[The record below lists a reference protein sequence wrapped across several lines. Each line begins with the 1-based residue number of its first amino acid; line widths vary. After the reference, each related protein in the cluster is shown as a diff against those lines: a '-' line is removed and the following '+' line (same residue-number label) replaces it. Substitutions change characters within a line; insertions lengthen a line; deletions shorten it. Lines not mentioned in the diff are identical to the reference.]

1 MSPVDI
7 STLFGSSPVSPLQAH
22 MAKVQACIEELEPFV
37 DAAIAGKWSKAEK
50 AQQKIAALE
59 NEADDLKKALRLNL
73 PTGLF
78 MPVSRRDVL
87 EVLTM
92 QDRIANKSKDI
103 AGLMLGRKIEFPEA
117 MHKKLIE
124 FVKRCIDAS
133 GQAQIAIN
141 ELDELVATGFRG
153 NEIKLVASM
162 IKKLNK
168 ISMIKKLNKIEND
181 TDKIQVK
188 VRSMLFKQ
196 EKDLPP
202 IDVMFMYKV
211 IDWIGDLADIA
222 QRVGSRLELML
233 AK

>member
-7 STLFGSSPVSPLQAH
+7 ASLFGSSPVSPLQAH
-22 MAKVQACIEELEPFV
+22 MAKVQACIEALEPFIESAL
-37 DAAIAGKWSKAEK
+37 DGKWKKAEK
-50 AQQKIAALE
+50 AQIKIAKLE
-59 NEADDLKKALRLNL
+59 NEADELKKTLRLNL

-78 MPVSRRDVL
+78 MAVSRRDVL

-103 AGLMLGRKIEFPEA
+103 AGLMLGREIEFPTV
-117 MHKKLIE
+117 MNKKILE

-133 GQAQIAIN
+133 AQAQIAIN

-153 NEIKLVASM
+153 NEIKLVS
-162 IKKLNK
+162 
-168 ISMIKKLNKIEND
+168 SMIKKLNKIEND

-188 VRSMLFKQ
+188 VRAMLFKQ
-196 EKDLPP
+196 EKELPP

>member
-1 MSPVDI
+1 MSPIDM
-7 STLFGSSPVSPLQAH
+7 STLFGRSPVSPLQAH
-22 MAKVQACIEELEPFV
+22 MAKVQACIVALEPFF
-37 DAAIAGKWSKAEK
+37 DAALASNWTKAEK
-50 AQQKIAALE
+50 AQKKVSDLE

-78 MPVSRRDVL
+78 MPVSRRDLL

-103 AGLMLGRKIEFPEA
+103 AGLMLGRKIEFPEP
-117 MHKKLIE
+117 MHKGLLE
-124 FVKRCIDAS
+124 FVRRCIDAS
-133 GQAQIAIN
+133 AQAQIAIN

-153 NEIKLVASM
+153 NEIKLVQSM
-162 IKKLNK
+162 IKT
-168 ISMIKKLNKIEND
+168 LNKIEHD
-181 TDKIQVK
+181 TDKLQVK
-188 VRSMLFKQ
+188 VRSMLFKK

-211 IDWIGDLADIA
+211 IEWVGDLADIA

>member
-7 STLFGSSPVSPLQAH
+7 YTLFGNSPVSPLQAH
-22 MAKVQACIEELEPFV
+22 MAKVQACIEALEPFM
-37 DAAIAGKWSKAEK
+37 DAAVAGKWSKAEK
-50 AQQKIAALE
+50 AQQKISNLE
-59 NEADDLKKALRLNL
+59 NEADDLKKTLRLNL

-103 AGLMLGRKIEFPEA
+103 AGLMLGRKIEFPEC

-124 FVKRCIDAS
+124 FVKRCVDAS

-168 ISMIKKLNKIEND
+168 IESD

-188 VRSMLFKQ
+188 VRAMLFKQ

>member
-1 MSPVDI
+1 MPPIDM

-22 MAKVQACIEELEPFV
+22 MAKVQACICALEPFFE
-37 DAAIAGKWSKAEK
+37 AALSGKWSKAEK
-50 AQQKIAALE
+50 AQEKIAALE

-117 MHKKLIE
+117 MNKKLVE

-133 GQAQIAIN
+133 AQAQIAIN

-168 ISMIKKLNKIEND
+168 IEND
-181 TDKIQVK
+181 TDKLQVK
-188 VRSMLFKQ
+188 IRTMLFKQ

-211 IDWIGDLADIA
+211 IEWIGDLADIA

>member
-22 MAKVQACIEELEPFV
+22 MAKVQACIEALEPFV
-37 DAAIAGKWSKAEK
+37 DAAVAGKWSKAEK
-50 AQQKIAALE
+50 AQQIIAGLE

-133 GQAQIAIN
+133 RQAQIAIN

-168 ISMIKKLNKIEND
+168 IEND
-181 TDKIQVK
+181 TDKLQVK
-188 VRSMLFKQ
+188 IRSMLFKQ

>member
-1 MSPVDI
+1 MPPVDI
-7 STLFGSSPVSPLQAH
+7 YTLFGNSPVSPLQAH
-22 MAKVQACIEELEPFV
+22 MAKVQACIEALEPFV
-37 DAAIAGKWSKAEK
+37 DAAVAGKWSKAEK
-50 AQQKIAALE
+50 AQQKISKIE
-59 NEADDLKKALRLNL
+59 NEADTLKKALRLNL

-168 ISMIKKLNKIEND
+168 IEND

-188 VRSMLFKQ
+188 VRAMLFKQ

>member
-7 STLFGSSPVSPLQAH
+7 ASLFGSSPVSPLQAH
-22 MAKVQACIEELEPFV
+22 MAKVQACIEALEPFIESAL
-37 DAAIAGKWSKAEK
+37 DGKWKKAEK
-50 AQQKIAALE
+50 AQIKITKLE
-59 NEADDLKKALRLNL
+59 NEADELKKTLRLNL

-78 MPVSRRDVL
+78 MAVSRRDVL

-103 AGLMLGRKIEFPEA
+103 AGLMLGREIEFPKV
-117 MHKKLIE
+117 MNKKILE

-133 GQAQIAIN
+133 AQAQIAIN

-153 NEIKLVASM
+153 NEIKLVS
-162 IKKLNK
+162 
-168 ISMIKKLNKIEND
+168 SMIKKLNKIEND

-188 VRSMLFKQ
+188 VRAMLFKQ
-196 EKDLPP
+196 EKELPP

>member
-1 MSPVDI
+1 MPPIDM

-22 MAKVQACIEELEPFV
+22 MAKVQACIEALEPFV
-37 DAAIAGKWSKAEK
+37 EAALEGKWKKAEK
-50 AQQKIAALE
+50 AQVKIAALE

-78 MPVSRRDVL
+78 MPVSRRDLL

-103 AGLMLGRKIEFPEA
+103 AGLMLGRKIEFPDA
-117 MHKKLIE
+117 MNKKVIE

-133 GQAQIAIN
+133 AQAQIAIN

-168 ISMIKKLNKIEND
+168 IESD
-181 TDKIQVK
+181 TDKLQVTI
-188 VRSMLFKQ
+188 RSMLFKQ

-211 IDWIGDLADIA
+211 IEWIGDLADIA